1 MTRAPSCTMKACRR
15 RTGFTCTVRK
25 MTYFVG
31 AERVKLLRL
40 KTLRPGTRV
49 ADTETLPSG
58 PYHAVEGLDAAE
70 ALCGTTVAA
79 IFEQTFTESDG
90 LKCEQCEELA
100 KQQ

>member
-1 MTRAPSCTMKACRR
+1 
-15 RTGFTCTVRK
+15 

-40 KTLRPGTRV
+40 KTMRPGTRV
-49 ADTETLPSG
+49 VDTETLPAG
-58 PYHAVEGLDAAE
+58 LYHAVEELDAAE